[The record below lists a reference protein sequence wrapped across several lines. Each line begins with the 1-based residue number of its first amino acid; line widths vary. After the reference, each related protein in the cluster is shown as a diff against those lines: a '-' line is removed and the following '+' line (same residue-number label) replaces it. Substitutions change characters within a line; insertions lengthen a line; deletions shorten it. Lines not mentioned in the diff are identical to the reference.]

1 MQRPAF
7 SRRDELALF
16 LIGTFV
22 ATGVLVGSARLFG
35 LRYEGTGALFLG
47 VGAMTVPA
55 IVALAVRRVVLGK
68 SLSPLG
74 LRPRFGIWYLVALW
88 LPAFVA
94 LATLGLASL
103 FPGVSLDLDLS
114 RQIAEAERTNAPSL
128 AGLRALSQLSV
139 PPIVVLLLS
148 ALPAGASIN
157 ALAAL
162 GEELGWRGYMFVAL
176 SESSFWRRA
185 LTTGLV
191 WGLWHVPLVL
201 VGHNDLGDP
210 LTSVAMT
217 IAFCVAWSPLFELVR
232 TRSQTVVTSAIMHGT
247 INATGAF
254 ASALTLGGTMLST
267 SAVGFAGVLAVVL
280 VSAVVLAMDAAR
292 GDSVV
297 RGRFV
302 APSELTPPVTAETP
316 S

>member
-7 SRRDELALF
+7 SKRDELALF

-35 LRYEGTGALFLG
+35 LRYEDAGALFLG
-47 VGAMTVPA
+47 IGAMMLPA
-55 IVALAVRRVVLGK
+55 IVAVAVRTLVLGK
-68 SLSPLG
+68 SLSELG

-94 LATLGLASL
+94 LATLGFSSI
-103 FPGVSLDLDLS
+103 FSGVSLDLDLS

-128 AGLRALSQLSV
+128 ASLRALSRLSV
-139 PPIVVLLLS
+139 PPIAVLLLS
-148 ALPAGASIN
+148 ALPAGASVN

-162 GEELGWRGYMFVAL
+162 GEELGWRGYLFVAF
-176 SESSFWRRA
+176 SGSSFWRRS

-210 LTSVAMT
+210 LTSLAMT
-217 IAFCVAWSPLFELVR
+217 LAFCVAWSPLFELVR
-232 TRSQTVVTSAIMHGT
+232 ARSQTVVTSAIMHGT

-254 ASALTLGGTMLST
+254 ASALTVGGTMLST
-267 SAVGFAGVLAVVL
+267 SAVGLAGVLGVVV
-280 VSAVVLAMDAAR
+280 VSAVVLAIDASR
-292 GDSVV
+292 EDSVV

-302 APSELTPPVTAETP
+302 APPELSPPATEETP